1 MRVRVP
7 YASCASRV
15 QLDHSVPTVG
25 WVVTETPR
33 PGRLDAAAVMPLL
46 AAQGVHP
53 KRVRE
58 LKEGQP
64 LELPDGT
71 VLQPED
77 FVAAPTQ
84 RKLALLSDMQ
94 GLKGASSG
102 ASRASEDALA
112 NATLMVHES
121 TNACLSVDLDK
132 KRARALPP
140 PSPAPPEREGGKEG
154 GEGAREGERE
164 RARESERERER
175 ARESKGERERARE
188 SERERPLRPL
198 CRDAS
203 RGSMWPLAAMDRA
216 AGGAWA
222 HALPPSLPASSLAA
236 RTCTDCAPTPRL
248 AGPFEVERVARQHG
262 HSTPQMAGRLA
273 RKLNADHLVLT
284 HFSPRY
290 LGDSSHYATR
300 IMNEIRT
307 LARNEFHGPVTTAL
321 DLMRVTL
328 HLDNTIGVQHS
339 HSAADTDDPAADTPA
354 GTRSPR
360 RDTRDHGRHPRHR

>member
-1 MRVRVP
+1 MGEHDPPVTVRAVE
-7 YASCASRV
+7 
-15 QLDHSVPTVG
+15 LDHSVPTVG

-132 KRARALPP
+132 KR
-140 PSPAPPEREGGKEG
+140 
-154 GEGAREGERE
+154 
-164 RARESERERER
+164 
-175 ARESKGERERARE
+175 
-188 SERERPLRPL
+188 
-198 CRDAS
+198 
-203 RGSMWPLAAMDRA
+203 
-216 AGGAWA
+216 
-222 HALPPSLPASSLAA
+222 
-236 RTCTDCAPTPRL
+236 
-248 AGPFEVERVARQHG
+248 PFEVERVARQHG